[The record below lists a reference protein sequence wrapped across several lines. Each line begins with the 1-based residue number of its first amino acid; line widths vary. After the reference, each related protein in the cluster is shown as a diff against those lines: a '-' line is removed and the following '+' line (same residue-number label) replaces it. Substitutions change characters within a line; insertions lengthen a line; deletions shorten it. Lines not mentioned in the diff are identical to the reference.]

1 MGSYEDGVT
10 YLEGQLAR
18 CQHKLEEKDRA
29 LITAHKEV
37 AAVRAEVAQEAAGMF
52 DKMVALKAEHN
63 EKVNKLESKITE
75 LSEGIRQKQREIK
88 RLQRDNIVKD
98 NEYGIEVNKLKFEI
112 EELRKDYKR
121 VIESKKETEAD
132 CRAEKDKALGSN
144 NDILGVRRQKWLQLE
159 KQKADLETIF
169 REKEEQ
175 ARLKYEGELQHKG
188 SELAQLKHRQHLA
201 EKDNDLLQ
209 QENKKLREEL

>member
-1 MGSYEDGVT
+1 MINSLMDMEQREKHMGSYEDGVT

-75 LSEGIRQKQREIK
+75 LSEGIRQK
-88 RLQRDNIVKD
+88 
-98 NEYGIEVNKLKFEI
+98 
-112 EELRKDYKR
+112 
-121 VIESKKETEAD
+121 
-132 CRAEKDKALGSN
+132 
-144 NDILGVRRQKWLQLE
+144 
-159 KQKADLETIF
+159 
-169 REKEEQ
+169 
-175 ARLKYEGELQHKG
+175 
-188 SELAQLKHRQHLA
+188 
-201 EKDNDLLQ
+201 
-209 QENKKLREEL
+209 